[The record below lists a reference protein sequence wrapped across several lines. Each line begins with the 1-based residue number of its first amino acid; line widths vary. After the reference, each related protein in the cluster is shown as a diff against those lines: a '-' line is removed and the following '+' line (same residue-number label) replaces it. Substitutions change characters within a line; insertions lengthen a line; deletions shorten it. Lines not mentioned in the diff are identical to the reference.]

1 MELGSIIL
9 FIVFLVTVLGTLA
22 ELLFSK
28 SKKGDSVEIPNQPA
42 PRQENK
48 KRPGRQSTGSKK
60 LNAPEVPPQNTDR
73 QTLLAKDS
81 PQVGNRFGWRNL
93 RKGIVLMTVLGRCR
107 ALKPFSTEDPI
118 IDVARHCSNM
128 RSKKQ

>member
-42 PRQENK
+42 PRQENPKRQTPPPPK
-48 KRPGRQSTGSKK
+48 KKKPTTGSSINGIEKTQC
-60 LNAPEVPPQNTDR
+60 AR
-73 QTLLAKDS
+73 S
-81 PQVGNRFGWRNL
+81 P
-93 RKGIVLMTVLGRCR
+93 
-107 ALKPFSTEDPI
+107 S
-118 IDVARHCSNM
+118 
-128 RSKKQ
+128 SKYGSANFAGQGFAASWKSIRVEKFA

>member
-42 PRQENK
+42 PTK
-48 KRPGRQSTGSKK
+48 KKTTRPGRQSTGSKK